1 MIACCAT
8 SSGSFV
14 IGIVELWGGY
24 IASFAISRLNVG
36 GGVKLVAAQTSLV
49 ATRPMI
55 LFVSE
60 VVITHVIILSEGG
73 S

>member
-14 IGIVELWGGY
+14 IGIVAGGGY
-24 IASFAISRLNVG
+24 IASIAISRLNVE
-36 GGVKLVAAQTSLV
+36 GGVKLVAAQASLV

-73 S
+73 G